1 MVKKMDVND
10 MIFLVGDNP
19 FHNISHFSQDRARI
33 RDKKATTPKH
43 ATDLIECSLVH
54 GADGFMFSVSNTTLS
69 ILSELRKRNSIHRL
83 SLYAIVPYATEYI
96 QLSTQVGGIPNLAKK
111 IIGNIIL
118 SKNLK
123 TMLTG
128 SIGFLKSDP
137 VALLKT
143 YLTYEINRIKASAGK
158 RALID
163 CLILHEVLTDLGIAL
178 NFDWLFKS
186 YIQIAKNKGI
196 TPGFNTVNSAYLIQ
210 KFFDWGID
218 TSEIALV
225 SPFNKIGFQMSP
237 SKEVCEKALTRLSKP
252 NLIAISV
259 LAAGYLTP
267 TEAIEYLAT
276 LPNLRGVAVGVSKEK
291 HAVETFKLLN
301 KILKHNLM

>member
-1 MVKKMDVND
+1 MNSND
-10 MIFLVGDNP
+10 LIFLVGDNP

-33 RDKKATTPKH
+33 RDKKTTTPEH
-43 ATDLIECSLVH
+43 ATDLLEYSIAN
-54 GADGFMFSVSNTTLS
+54 GADGFMFSVSDTTLS

-83 SLYAIVPYATEYI
+83 SLYAIVPYASDYV

-111 IIGNIIL
+111 IIGDMIL
-118 SKNLK
+118 SKSLSS
-123 TMLTG
+123 MLTG

-143 YLTYEINRIKASAGK
+143 YVTYEINRIKSSAGK
-158 RALID
+158 RARID
-163 CLILHEVLTDLGIAL
+163 CLILHEVLTDLGMAL
-178 NFDWLFKS
+178 DFDWLFKS
-186 YIQIAKNKGI
+186 YIQIVKKKGI
-196 TPGFNTVNSAYLIQ
+196 TPGFNTINSACLIQ
-210 KFFDWGID
+210 KFSDWGID
-218 TSEIALV
+218 ASEIVLV

-237 SKEVCEKALTRLSKP
+237 SKEGCEKALARLSKP

-259 LAAGYLTP
+259 LAAGYLKP

-301 KILKHNLM
+301 KILKNPQR